1 MKYHHLERCFTNRV
15 KRPVVSS
22 NLRVGGLL
30 GLELSG
36 GHPAFTSGPSPE
48 EVSRAVA
55 RQPREDPTVANTAP
69 SADPPGERVASLVS
83 RHLPDGEFGWG
94 GISVTRQRRC
104 PKAGSVGTELS
115 RGTQA

>member
-1 MKYHHLERCFTNRV
+1 MVWDY
-15 KRPVVSS
+15 PVVTLLS
-22 NLRVGGLL
+22 RVGA
-30 GLELSG
+30 S
-36 GHPAFTSGPSPE
+36 FSE
-48 EVSRAVA
+48 EVFRAVA

-69 SADPPGERVASLVS
+69 SAAPSGERVASLVS

-104 PKAGSVGTELS
+104 PKASSVGTEIS

>member
-1 MKYHHLERCFTNRV
+1 MGTPSWGVPRH
-15 KRPVVSS
+15 
-22 NLRVGGLL
+22 VG
-30 GLELSG
+30 S
-36 GHPAFTSGPSPE
+36 PAW
-48 EVSRAVA
+48 
-55 RQPREDPTVANTAP
+55 PREDPTVENTAP
-69 SADPPGERVASLVS
+69 SAVPSGARVASLVS